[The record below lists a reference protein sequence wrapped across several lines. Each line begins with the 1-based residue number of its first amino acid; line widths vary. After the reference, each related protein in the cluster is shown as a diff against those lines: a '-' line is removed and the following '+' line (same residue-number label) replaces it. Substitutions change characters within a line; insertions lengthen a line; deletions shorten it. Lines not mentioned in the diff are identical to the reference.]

1 MPEDSTSFESSLAT
15 IVDGLVENIPEW
27 PTGEDHLRRAYRF
40 LRWGKYRKADP
51 LLVSGL
57 EKLEASRARLD
68 EGGEA
73 LFSGVIEKTLS
84 RRERR
89 AKNAAALVRYIRF
102 HALWVLAE
110 NTRQGDWVKREADEE
125 RERWSAEI
133 SPGNRKDAVRRQIK
147 REYWIAVARA
157 VLATCVIVWL
167 VWPSV
172 WMVGLS
178 IGVCAVYLF
187 FSNWNAS
194 RSPETPLMQYLHGV
208 QYRHDGVGFGY
219 DATEAL
225 KAQIH
230 HRIALDIRHARTGN
244 WPTLETRDPER
255 VSDIYVAKLGFCVV
269 ERSPETITLSLA
281 AFKLHI
287 RRADVERMLPT
298 KQMRSM
304 AEPPGSS
311 FVLYI
316 PVPDV
321 EVHFS
326 VVRDADPGV
335 QSEIVNE
342 TGYLDHSV
350 EAFYIDD
357 PNGHRL
363 CFYLDHHGPYQATD
377 WTFFP
382 EPIKARGST

>member
-1 MPEDSTSFESSLAT
+1 MPEDSTSLELSLAT
-15 IVDGLVENIPEW
+15 IVDRLVENIPEW
-27 PTGEDHLRRAYRF
+27 STGEDHLRRAYRF
-40 LRWGKYRKADP
+40 LRWGKYQKAYP

-68 EGGEA
+68 EEGEA
-73 LFSGVIEKTLS
+73 LLLGVVEKTLS
-84 RRERR
+84 RRESR
-89 AKNAAALVRYIRF
+89 AKNAAALARYMRF
-102 HALWVLAE
+102 HVLWILAE
-110 NTRQGDWVKREADEE
+110 NAHQGAWVKREADEE
-125 RERWSAEI
+125 RERWGAEI
-133 SPGNRKDAVRRQIK
+133 SPVNRKDAVRKQIK

-157 VLATCVIVWL
+157 VLVTCVIVWL

-178 IGVCAVYLF
+178 IGFCAVCLF
-187 FSNWNAS
+187 FLYVNTL
-194 RSPETPLMQYLHGV
+194 RSPGTLLMQYLYSHVG
-208 QYRHDGVGFGY
+208 GFGY

-230 HRIALDIRHARTGN
+230 HRIASDICHARTGS

-269 ERSPETITLSLA
+269 ERSHKTITLSLA

-298 KQMRSM
+298 KQMWSM
-304 AEPPGSS
+304 GEPPGSS

-316 PVPDV
+316 PVPNV
-321 EVHFS
+321 EAHFS
-326 VVRDADPGV
+326 VVRDSDPGV
-335 QSEIVNE
+335 QSEIVYK

-350 EAFYIDD
+350 VAFYVDD
-357 PNGHRL
+357 PNGHLL
-363 CFYLDHHGPYQATD
+363 CFYLDGHGPYQATH
-377 WTFFP
+377 WAFFP
-382 EPIKARGST
+382 ESLETRGST